1 MEQVVSRWADGEPGY
16 RITKGG
22 LDQLW
27 SLVDGD
33 RLEEAERVSLF
44 LVLSELESTRRHDR
58 LSTHT
63 TDQPLSMP
71 SR

>member
-1 MEQVVSRWADGEPGY
+1 MEQVVSPWADGEPGY

-33 RLEEAERVSLF
+33 RLEEAERVSLC
-44 LVLSELESTRRHDR
+44 LVLSEVESRRHDR
-58 LSTHT
+58 HASCVA
-63 TDQPLSMP
+63 
-71 SR
+71 RGR

>member
-1 MEQVVSRWADGEPGY
+1 MEQVVSRWAGGEPGY

-33 RLEEAERVSLF
+33 RLEEAERISLC
-44 LVLSELESTRRHDR
+44 LVLSELESTRHDR
-58 LSTHT
+58 LGGCAARR
-63 TDQPLSMP
+63 Q
-71 SR
+71 